1 MDYLFLLLVGFCA
14 ATLGGMIGVGGGFLL
29 VPFLCYYW
37 PQATPATATSNFVLM
52 ISATVGVVTHLAC
65 GRDLGAL
72 SHALA
77 AGAGALAGGAVAATL
92 ARRVSG
98 RFLMLLFAAVQLL
111 IGARMVLP
119 VVL

>member
-1 MDYLFLLLVGFCA
+1 
-14 ATLGGMIGVGGGFLL
+14 
-29 VPFLCYYW
+29 
-37 PQATPATATSNFVLM
+37 
-52 ISATVGVVTHLAC
+52 
-65 GRDLGAL
+65 
-72 SHALA
+72 
-77 AGAGALAGGAVAATL
+77 VAATL